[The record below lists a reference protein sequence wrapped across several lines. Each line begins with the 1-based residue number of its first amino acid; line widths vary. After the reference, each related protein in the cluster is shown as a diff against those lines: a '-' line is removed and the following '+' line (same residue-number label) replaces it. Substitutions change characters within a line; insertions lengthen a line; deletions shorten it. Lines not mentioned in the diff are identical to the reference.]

1 MPNAIRRSTVLAAT
15 AAIAFGVGVAPAA
28 AAKANKWTTSKCSKQ
43 AEHWLRAHRHAGA
56 NGEQPNATPKQISK
70 ENKLLAKHNCT
81 NTV

>member
-1 MPNAIRRSTVLAAT
+1 MHNAIRRSTVLAAT

-28 AAKANKWTTSKCSKQ
+28 AKASKWTTSKCTSQ
-43 AEHWLRAHRHAGA
+43 AAHWTRAHRHAGPT
-56 NGEQPNATPKQISK
+56 GEHSNATPEQTSQ